1 MNFYQK
7 QFFLA
12 LKKWVPIVSISIS
25 LSLFAFLYNWHNQI
39 TEYEDSYYLY
49 FIDDVYFITENLQ
62 KRYVRDTLNFAE
74 SNFDSFDES
83 KNIIKIKSN
92 IELADLKK
100 EINDH
105 SLIIF
110 QDFLKTNGL
119 ISPIKNIKKVS
130 KTNMFIK
137 NELNIFFIFLM
148 GITATILIN
157 FVRNIIKEIE

>member
-12 LKKWVPIVSISIS
+12 LKKWASIVTISIS
-25 LSLFAFLYNWHNQI
+25 LSLFAFLYNGHNQI

-74 SNFDSFDES
+74 GNFDSFDES

-105 SLIIF
+105 SVIIF
-110 QDFLKTNGL
+110 QDFLKTNKL

-130 KTNMFIK
+130 KTNIVIK
-137 NELNIFFIFLM
+137 SELNIFFFFLM
-148 GITATILIN
+148 GMTATILIN

>member
-12 LKKWVPIVSISIS
+12 LKKWVSMAFISIS

-39 TEYEDSYYLY
+39 TEYEDLYYLY
-49 FIDDVYFITENLQ
+49 FIDDVYFISENLQ

-74 SNFDSFDES
+74 GDFDSFDES

-105 SLIIF
+105 SVIIF
-110 QDFLKTNGL
+110 QDFLKTNKL
-119 ISPIKNIKKVS
+119 NSPIKNIKKVS
-130 KTNMFIK
+130 KTSMVIK
-137 NELNIFFIFLM
+137 NELNIFFFFLM
-148 GITATILIN
+148 GMTATLFIN

>member
-1 MNFYQK
+1 MNFYLK
-7 QFFLA
+7 QFFLS
-12 LKKWVPIVSISIS
+12 LKKWVSVVFISIS
-25 LSLFAFLYNWHNQI
+25 LSLFAFLYNGHNQI

-49 FIDDVYFITENLQ
+49 FIDDVYFITESLQ

-105 SLIIF
+105 SVIIF
-110 QDFLKTNGL
+110 QDFLKTNEL

-130 KTNMFIK
+130 KTNMIIK

-148 GITATILIN
+148 GMTVTILIN
-157 FVRNIIKEIE
+157 FVRNIIKEID